1 MFDIHLC
8 LLFFGLAVGPA
19 LGQVRF
25 LTWNTNGARWEAV
38 VNYLNHAEVL
48 AIQEAGT
55 LQPQIL
61 AESGQRPHP
70 FDSIVRENANIQIAH
85 VNLVTG
91 QITETQYNGGVT
103 LYKIVVQRKTYFMY
117 YYERIVDDPNMQA
130 LNRDTRKQNMAIIS
144 TVRAQKVYVFAP
156 HSRNPNRVDVNRPI
170 LGISIPGYMVF
181 SVHTDPLASNEI
193 DITIEIIYT
202 YMKNYCRLERWI
214 LMGDFNAQ
222 PNEIRVPSAS
232 DGCYLQLVYPTQPTK
247 PQRGRIIDYAICG
260 GPISW
265 NTHIQAVTEPNLLG
279 SDHFPVIIQS
289 VNSM

>member
-1 MFDIHLC
+1 MQLC
-8 LLFFGLAVGPA
+8 LLFLGLAIGHA
-19 LGQVRF
+19 LGQQRF
-25 LTWNTNGARWEAV
+25 LTWNTNGARWDAV
-38 VNYLNHAEVL
+38 VNYLNHADVL

-55 LQPQIL
+55 LQPQLL
-61 AESGQRPHP
+61 AAPGQIPHP

-85 VNLVTG
+85 VNLATG
-91 QITETQYNGGVT
+91 EITETRYNGGVT
-103 LYKIVVQRKTYFMY
+103 LYKIVVQGRTYFMY
-117 YYERIVDDPNMQA
+117 YYERIVDNPNMQA

-156 HSRNPNRVDVNRPI
+156 HSRDANRVDVNRPI

-193 DITIEIIYT
+193 NETITIINT
-202 YMKNYCRLERWI
+202 YMSNDCRLERWI

-222 PNEIRVPSAS
+222 PNEISVPSAS
-232 DGCYLQLVYPTQPTK
+232 TGCYLQLVYPAQPTK
-247 PQRGRIIDYAICG
+247 PQRGRVIDYAICG

-265 NTHIQAVTEPNLLG
+265 NTNIQAVTQPNLLG

-289 VNSM
+289 VVNRIQG